1 MDTPYS
7 AHICN
12 IHPSLSHLFITEFLL
27 ITARHCAKK
36 GVGIN
41 LFKIANQYAF
51 SFYHM
56 LTCDEDAGT
65 EHLNNLCIFSHL

>member
-1 MDTPYS
+1 MATPYS

-12 IHPSLSHLFITEFLL
+12 IHPSLPHLFITEFIL

-41 LFKIANQYAF
+41 LFKTANQYAF
-51 SFYHM
+51 FLLH
-56 LTCDEDAGT
+56 A
-65 EHLNNLCIFSHL
+65 NLQ

>member
-1 MDTPYS
+1 MATPYS

-12 IHPSLSHLFITEFLL
+12 IHPSLSHLFITEFIL

-51 SFYHM
+51 FLLH
-56 LTCDEDAGT
+56 A
-65 EHLNNLCIFSHL
+65 NLR